1 MTGTPAG
8 SALGRPMAPLGLRS
22 RAERAR
28 QEMDGRCD
36 SLLVTKAANLRWL
49 TGFSASNM
57 AAVVTASSLLVATD
71 RRYNEALEQQLGI
84 AGITAEV
91 VVGRDVVK
99 LVLDSALV
107 ADTGPVLGLEAHDI
121 TWARQRVVAEQV
133 EGRVSLVATDG
144 LIERARSTKD
154 SGELDRLRRAAAIAD
169 HALGVVTADFP
180 TEVSERQIAR
190 RLEAVM
196 VEAGADE
203 PSFPTIVASGPNSAR
218 PHAVPSDRL
227 LSTGDLLVIDMGAR
241 VDGYGSDM
249 TRTFVV
255 GSFTAA
261 TENMYL
267 AVAEA
272 QRAGVARVSAGIL
285 AKDVDVT
292 CRDVLAGHDM
302 AEQFIH
308 GTGHGIGL
316 EIHENPFLSA
326 TNEDDRLVEAQ
337 VVTVEPG
344 VYRPGIGG
352 VRIEDSVIVT
362 ADGCQ
367 PITLSPKEPLIER

>member
-1 MTGTPAG
+1 MNQKAILAPNA
-8 SALGRPMAPLGLRS
+8 PMAPLELAS
-22 RAERAR
+22 RADRAR
-28 QEMDGRCD
+28 GEMAGRCD
-36 SLLVTKAANLRWL
+36 SLVVTKSANLRWL

-57 AAVVTASSLLVATD
+57 AAVLTPTSFVVATD
-71 RRYNEALEQQLGI
+71 TRYNEALEQQLG
-84 AGITAEV
+84 TAHIEAHV
-91 VVGRDVVK
+91 VVGRDVIE
-99 LVLDSALV
+99 LALDAALSA
-107 ADTGPVLGLEAHDI
+107 GSGSSIGLEAHDI
-121 TWARQRVVAEQV
+121 TWAGQRAAAEQIG
-133 EGRVSLVATDG
+133 GRASLVATDG
-144 LIERARSTKD
+144 LIERVRSIKD
-154 SGELDRLRRAAAIAD
+154 SGELDRLKRAAAIAD
-169 HALGVVTADFP
+169 HALGVVTAELSS
-180 TEVSERQIAR
+180 EVSERQIAR

-227 LSTGDLLVIDMGAR
+227 LRWGDLLVIDMGAR

-249 TRTFVV
+249 TRSFAV

-261 TENMYL
+261 TETMYL

-272 QRAGVARVSAGIL
+272 QRAGVDTVSAGVP
-285 AKDVDVT
+285 AKEVDAA
-292 CRDVLAGHDM
+292 CRDVLKDHNM
-302 AEQFIH
+302 ADEFIH

-326 TNEDDRLVEAQ
+326 SNDSDVLVEAQ

-344 VYRPGIGG
+344 VYRPGVGG
-352 VRIEDSVIVT
+352 IRIEDSVIVT